1 MKRKIIIVVMAL
13 VVLISLCS
21 CGSGE
26 SKTKKQKVDGDITE
40 ITRKDLNDYIEGIGA
55 NFIVVGTNKSLV
67 FSQISYDSDVIKK
80 VETESDDLN
89 TEIMGEYQVT
99 HTITVDVDAFCE
111 KENKNNLTKGDTTV
125 ITVNTTIEVIDRE
138 YAEELEASGADVI
151 GYED

>member
-80 VETESDDLN
+80 VETE
-89 TEIMGEYQVT
+89 
-99 HTITVDVDAFCE
+99 
-111 KENKNNLTKGDTTV
+111 
-125 ITVNTTIEVIDRE
+125 
-138 YAEELEASGADVI
+138 
-151 GYED
+151 